1 MNVQTSPITD
11 TCRFSLSCWPY
22 ECQLTKRF
30 TPTTEFKA
38 RPDSQVWYIIG
49 RPMSIA
55 LWRSFNT
62 SLEEFQLIIVNL
74 GSSVPQVSLFWCIF
88 FRFSSQLYLIK
99 MQEILYVVKRWS
111 PKVSAVIMFDEA
123 LFVEGNNSLPSFM
136 RYPNI

>member
-1 MNVQTSPITD
+1 MYRQVQLQIHVDLASAVGPV
-11 TCRFSLSCWPY
+11 S

-62 SLEEFQLIIVNL
+62 SLEEFLHVFGGVL
-74 GSSVPQVSLFWCIF
+74 AHHSESWTFGATSFFVLVKF
-88 FRFSSQLYLIK
+88 FRFSS
-99 MQEILYVVKRWS
+99 
-111 PKVSAVIMFDEA
+111 
-123 LFVEGNNSLPSFM
+123 
-136 RYPNI
+136 

>member
-1 MNVQTSPITD
+1 MYRQVQLQIHVDLASAVGPV
-11 TCRFSLSCWPY
+11 S

-62 SLEEFQLIIVNL
+62 SLEEFWPIIVNL
-74 GSSVPQVSLFWCIF
+74 GSSVPQVSLFWCN
-88 FRFSSQLYLIK
+88 FSDSVHSYT
-99 MQEILYVVKRWS
+99 
-111 PKVSAVIMFDEA
+111 
-123 LFVEGNNSLPSFM
+123 
-136 RYPNI
+136 